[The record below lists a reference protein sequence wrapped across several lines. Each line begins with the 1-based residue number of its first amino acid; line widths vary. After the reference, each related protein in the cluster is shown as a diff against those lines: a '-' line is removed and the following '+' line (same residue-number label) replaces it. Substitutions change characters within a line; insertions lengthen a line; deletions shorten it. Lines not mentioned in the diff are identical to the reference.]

1 MLARNDERV
10 DPLPQPRIRPS
21 NGERRGDF
29 RMRAAGKLDLL
40 RRDLVAAAVD
50 ELLLASSDGHHA
62 GIALACQIPGG
73 EPAVAYRL
81 QARLRPIPPR
91 PGGARGLQPT
101 HFPRG
106 R

>member
-29 RMRAAGKLDLL
+29 GMRAAGKLDLL

-81 QARLRPIPPR
+81 QARLVQIAAHQV
-91 PGGARGLQPT
+91 GAGDLQLT
-101 HFPRG
+101 DFPRG
-106 R
+106 

>member
-21 NGERRGDF
+21 DGERRRDF
-29 RMRAAGKLDLL
+29 GMRAAGKLDLL
-40 RRDLVAAAVD
+40 RRDLGPTAVD

-73 EPAVAYRL
+73 EPAVASRL
-81 QARLRPIPPR
+81 QARLVQIAANEV
-91 PGGARGLQPT
+91 GAARLQRT
-101 HFPRG
+101 
-106 R
+106 